1 MKIRSAV
8 AALAIAAFGASAAHA
23 AGTESTYTT
32 IDLENGCLLLT
43 PPEEIEEAQ
52 GAEFVC
58 PGHAGLVVWVGEGD
72 LRFFLGYGPRGRRQC
87 SYGQT
92 IAAFNTIGTT
102 LEWRLR
108 DEAGRMRPFATILRY
123 TVDFDG
129 NEAQYLVVT
138 RLDGDTAC
146 HMAYVKASE
155 PDHNALARQAADA
168 YAPAFRCGVD
178 EAFNVTSAGIDYGD
192 RPGTP
197 PRCPRE

>member
-1 MKIRSAV
+1 VKRLTVLTACLL
-8 AALAIAAFGASAAHA
+8 AAAPALASGAFESAYTKLDLANCQQEPLDPDDPV
-23 AGTESTYTT
+23 AGGTWW
-32 IDLENGCLLLT
+32 C
-43 PPEEIEEAQ
+43 Q
-52 GAEFVC
+52 GYGGIPVRVA
-58 PGHAGLVVWVGEGD
+58 EGD
-72 LRFFLGYGPRGRRQC
+72 LRFLVSFSANAAQEPAA
-87 SYGQT
+87 GQT
-92 IAAFNTIGTT
+92 LPAFNTIGTT

-108 DEAGRMRPFATILRY
+108 DEDGRMRPFATILRY